1 MFYLDLFSKL
11 EAHKVDYL
19 LIGGLAVSLHGIERA
34 TMDIDIT
41 VAMQPEN
48 LSHLIACAKD
58 LGLKPVAPVPL
69 ESLGNIELLKQ
80 WHSEKNMQA
89 FAMRTDA
96 LAGVTLD
103 VLLFTA
109 LNFADMHQR
118 AVHFDIGN
126 ISIPVASIDDLIA
139 LKQAAGRAI
148 DMSDIAHLQRLKT
161 LWKLDNQ
168 STLALTLLTAPTKW
182 VMSVYA
188 LLGRLPQRNGWSGWR
203 SWRIF

>member
-19 LIGGLAVSLHGIERA
+19 LIGGLAVSLHGVERA

-41 VAMQPEN
+41 VAMQPDN
-48 LSHLIACAKD
+48 LNHLIACAKD

-69 ESLGNIELLKQ
+69 ESLNNIELLKQ

-103 VLLFTA
+103 VLLFA
-109 LNFADMHQR
+109 SLSFADMHKR
-118 AVHFDIGN
+118 AVHFDVGN
-126 ISIPVASIDDLIA
+126 VRIPVASIDDLIA

-148 DMSDIAHLQRLKT
+148 DLSDIEHLQKLKT
-161 LWKLDNQ
+161 L
-168 STLALTLLTAPTKW
+168 
-182 VMSVYA
+182 
-188 LLGRLPQRNGWSGWR
+188 
-203 SWRIF
+203 